1 MQKRTMSVQDVALY
15 FGLHKDTVYDLV
27 KENKLPHFKVGG
39 RILFLEDVLE
49 KWMMDNMTNE

>member
-1 MQKRTMSVQDVALY
+1 MSVQDVALY

-49 KWMMDNMTNE
+49 KWMMDNMTNG